1 MQERKDKEQEKATR
15 KRRVLNKEK
24 RFYLV
29 TALGCAVA
37 LSAIVIVAVAVSN
50 ANKMDQNQAQGG
62 NSGNQIEQPDQPSGG
77 NNNAGND
84 DEQVIV
90 TPQGMVMPLET
101 ANVSNEYGFYHNQ
114 TLNSYY
120 EHKGI
125 DFVAT
130 AGTEV
135 LAVEAGVIESIYK
148 EDLLS
153 GTQIVVD
160 HGEGLK
166 SVYCFVEETEGLKVG
181 DSVEKGDV
189 IATVAEAN
197 GNEYKDGAHLHF
209 EIVKNN
215 INVDPAIYLTLEEK

>member
-24 RFYLV
+24 RFYLF
-29 TALGCAVA
+29 TALGCAAA

-50 ANKMDQNQAQGG
+50 ANKMNGNQAQGG
-62 NSGNQIEQPDQPSGG
+62 NSGSQTEQPGNSSDEG
-77 NNNAGND
+77 NNNDN
-84 DEQVIV
+84 EQVVV

-101 ANVSNEYGFYHNQ
+101 VNVSNEYGFYHNQ

-153 GTQIVVD
+153 GTQIVID

-166 SVYCFVEETEGLKVG
+166 SLYRFVEETEGLKVG
-181 DSVEKGDV
+181 DSVEKGEV
-189 IATVAEAN
+189 IATVADAN
-197 GNEYKDGAHLHF
+197 GDEYKDGAHLHF

>member
-1 MQERKDKEQEKATR
+1 M
-15 KRRVLNKEK
+15 
-24 RFYLV
+24 
-29 TALGCAVA
+29 
-37 LSAIVIVAVAVSN
+37 
-50 ANKMDQNQAQGG
+50 
-62 NSGNQIEQPDQPSGG
+62 
-77 NNNAGND
+77 
-84 DEQVIV
+84 
-90 TPQGMVMPLET
+90 
-101 ANVSNEYGFYHNQ
+101 
-114 TLNSYY
+114 
-120 EHKGI
+120 
-125 DFVAT
+125 AT